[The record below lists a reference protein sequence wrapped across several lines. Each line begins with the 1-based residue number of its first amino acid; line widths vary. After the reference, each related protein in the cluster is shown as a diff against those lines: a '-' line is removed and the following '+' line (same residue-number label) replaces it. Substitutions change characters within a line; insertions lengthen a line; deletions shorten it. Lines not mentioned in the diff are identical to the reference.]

1 MKWTLNKLLK
11 LQRISRDGKISL
23 LGLFI
28 KANDENDKKMID
40 LTMKVMVIQEEN
52 LNRNKVINV

>member
-1 MKWTLNKLLK
+1 MEWTLNKLLK
-11 LQRISRDGKISL
+11 LQRISRDGNISL

-40 LTMKVMVIQEEN
+40 LTMQVMVIQEEN
-52 LNRNKVINV
+52 LNRNKVL

>member
-11 LQRISRDGKISL
+11 LQRIRRDSKISL

-40 LTMKVMVIQEEN
+40 LTMQVMVIQEEN
-52 LNRNKVINV
+52 LNRNKVL

>member
-1 MKWTLNKLLK
+1 MEWTLNKLLK
-11 LQRISRDGKISL
+11 LQRISRDCNISL

-40 LTMKVMVIQEEN
+40 LTMQVMVIQEEN
-52 LNRNKVINV
+52 LNRNKVL